1 MLDSFFR
8 GQDRLVQNFFLFY
21 YRSYLDT
28 YTYKELVDE
37 LSISYPI
44 LNNILE
50 QVQEIQKE
58 YPEFAIKRNNKEIT
72 VTFSEKFLLNK
83 IRVNLTKSTLLFTIW
98 NTIFYQKFKSL
109 EAFSQSQYVSSRTVQ
124 RQIGIFAPI
133 LEQYKLELNLKKSG
147 YLTGEEYR
155 IRYFFHS
162 FYWHVYDEIES
173 NRPPVVEKSATEVYQ
188 KITEYFP
195 FLRHAAKERFIN
207 LLAVCVTRIKQGYK
221 IGEIPESVRKFYN
234 PFMDQRTFENEIL
247 LPFFKTN
254 LVFPKDLSEE
264 EFIYL
269 HYMFTVGQSYSQE
282 SLQNLRLQSPMYLN
296 DYRMLIEN
304 WISLIEKQI
313 HFTFGRNERKLLFI
327 NATYI
332 FSFLL
337 TFGLGNK
344 IDSFGDYITLSEI
357 ERQYHYWFT
366 VLEKISSNINTEN
379 KVWEQTL
386 NSNSFKY
393 YASQILYYI
402 LSDYDAPVRVA
413 IESKSRGIEEEIKK
427 QKLVRM
433 SPRPINIVGIRENPD
448 VIISDYAIDLSKYFS
463 KDIPYLF
470 QWGENQYLPDW
481 IRVITFID
489 KIRDEKYYRLLDE
502 E

>member
-8 GQDRLVQNFFLFY
+8 GQDRLVQNFFVFY
-21 YRSYLDT
+21 YRSYQDT

-37 LSISYPI
+37 LNISYPV
-44 LNNILE
+44 LNNVLE
-50 QVQEIQKE
+50 QVEDIQRE
-58 YPEFAIKRNNKEIT
+58 YPEFMIKRDNKEIQ
-72 VTFSEKFLLNK
+72 VVFSERFLLNK
-83 IRVNLTKSTLLFTIW
+83 IRVNLTKATLLYTIW
-98 NTIFYQKFKSL
+98 DAIFYQKFKSL
-109 EAFSQSQYVSSRTVQ
+109 EAFSQSQYVSGRTVQ
-124 RQIGIFAPI
+124 RQIGTFAPI
-133 LEQYKLELNLKKSG
+133 LDQYKLELNLKKSE
-147 YLTGEEYR
+147 YLVGEEYR

-173 NRPPVVEKSATEVYQ
+173 NRPPIVEKSVTEVYQ
-188 KITEYFP
+188 KLTNYFP

-207 LLAVCVTRIKQGYK
+207 LLAVCVTRIKQGYE
-221 IGEIPESVRKFYN
+221 IQEIPESVRKFYN
-234 PFMDQRTFENEIL
+234 PFMDKGTFDNEIL
-247 LPFFKTN
+247 LPFFEMN
-254 LVFPKDLSEE
+254 LIFPKDLPDEE
-264 EFIYL
+264 LIYL
-269 HYMFTVGQSYSQE
+269 YYMFTVGQSYSQE
-282 SLQNLRLQSPMYLN
+282 SLQRLRLQSPMYMN
-296 DYRMLIEN
+296 DYRKLIED
-304 WISLIEKQI
+304 WISLIEQQI
-313 HFTFGRNERKLLFI
+313 HFSFGQNERKLLFI

-344 IDSFGDYITLSEI
+344 IDLFGDYITLSEI

-366 VLEKISSNINTEN
+366 VLEKISCDLESEN
-379 KVWEQTL
+379 KVWYETL

-413 IESKSRGIEEEIKK
+413 VESKSRGIEEEIQK

-448 VIISDYAIDLSKYFS
+448 VIISDYAIDLSKYFV
-463 KDIPYLF
+463 KEIPYLF
-470 QWGENQYLPDW
+470 QWGEKQYLPDW

-489 KIRDEKYYRLLDE
+489 KIRDEKYYRLLE
-502 E
+502 EN